1 MREREIL
8 RILGNAS
15 PYMVHLYS
23 SFQDSQRLYFVLT
36 YAKNG
41 ELLKHIQTHT
51 KFNFECTRWVLKQKS
66 IYNNVQLCLVSSK
79 MIVNPFG
86 NLKKMS

>member
-23 SFQDSQRLYFVLT
+23 SFQDSQRLYFVLP

-51 KFNFECTRWVLKQKS
+51 KFNFECTRWVSLSRKL
-66 IYNNVQLCLVSSK
+66 VGLVSFK
-79 MIVNPFG
+79 MIVNP
-86 NLKKMS
+86 LAI

>member
-23 SFQDSQRLYFVLT
+23 SFQDSQRLYFVLP

-51 KFNFECTRWVLKQKS
+51 KFNFECTR
-66 IYNNVQLCLVSSK
+66 
-79 MIVNPFG
+79 
-86 NLKKMS
+86 

>member
-51 KFNFECTRWVLKQKS
+51 KFNFECTRWV
-66 IYNNVQLCLVSSK
+66 
-79 MIVNPFG
+79 FD
-86 NLKKMS
+86 

>member
-1 MREREIL
+1 MIEKLHIIREKKSEYVMREREIL
-8 RILGNAS
+8 RILSNTS

-51 KFNFECTRWVLKQKS
+51 KFNFECTR
-66 IYNNVQLCLVSSK
+66 
-79 MIVNPFG
+79 
-86 NLKKMS
+86 